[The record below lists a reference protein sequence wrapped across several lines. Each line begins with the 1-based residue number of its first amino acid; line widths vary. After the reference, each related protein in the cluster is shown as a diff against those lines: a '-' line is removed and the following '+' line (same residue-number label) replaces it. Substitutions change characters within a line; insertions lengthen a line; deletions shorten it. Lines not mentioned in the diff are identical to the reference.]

1 MVQEIKMVYLLA
13 NKGDKNQML
22 YAFDPTLPM
31 DQINYKL
38 VRLTHVEYD
47 NEGNILVNS
56 KILSELESLNVP
68 LFEKKSS
75 AKLFVKGLSL
85 VPSVKYIG
93 IRFRLSHELNMIKL
107 DGQSSW
113 TQLNR

>member
-1 MVQEIKMVYLLA
+1 MVYLLA

-22 YAFDPTLPM
+22 YAFDSMLPM
-31 DQINYKL
+31 DQIEYKL

-47 NEGNILVNS
+47 PGGNILVNS

-68 LFEKKSS
+68 LFEKKST
-75 AKLFVKGLSL
+75 AKQFVKGLSL
-85 VPSVKYIG
+85 ISSVKYIG
-93 IRFRLSHELNMIKL
+93 IRFRLSQELNMIKL
-107 DGQSSW
+107 DGISSW